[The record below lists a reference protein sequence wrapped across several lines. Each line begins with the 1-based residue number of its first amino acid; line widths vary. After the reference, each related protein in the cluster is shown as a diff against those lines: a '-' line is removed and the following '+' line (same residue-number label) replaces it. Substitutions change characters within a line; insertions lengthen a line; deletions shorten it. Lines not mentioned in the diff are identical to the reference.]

1 MKDEE
6 NIKQKSSYTSEEELI
21 ILAKQDIDNF
31 SEIYNRHHNSIFR
44 FVLRKTDDE
53 DLAADL
59 VSEVFL
65 KAMLAM
71 HRFQYNGIP
80 YQAYLMK
87 IARNEVLAHYN
98 RTRQRMIIALE
109 ETNLKEVLQQ
119 EVELDLDISEVVRL
133 IALLDEDEVA
143 IMELKFFEG
152 KAFHEIAFI
161 LDKGESAIK
170 MRYYRALQKL
180 KEKVTTL

>member
-1 MKDEE
+1 MEEEE
-6 NIKQKSSYTSEEELI
+6 NIKQKSSHPSVEELI
-21 ILAKQDIDNF
+21 ILAKQNINNF
-31 SEIYNRHHNSIFR
+31 SEIYNRHHDAIFR
-44 FVLRKTDDE
+44 FVLRKTDDL
-53 DLAADL
+53 DLTADL

-65 KAMLAM
+65 KAMLAL

-87 IARNEVLAHYN
+87 IARNEVLAHYHK
-98 RTRQRMIIALE
+98 TRRQMIIALE
-109 ETNLKEVLQQ
+109 EVSLKEVLQHEI
-119 EVELDLDISEVVRL
+119 EVDLDISEVVRL

-143 IMELKFFEG
+143 ILELKFFEG

-180 KEKVTTL
+180 KEKVTTT